1 VKQSAI
7 LGHHKAAEI
16 FLNYSI
22 DSGLKRAAWGHER
35 AGTMGVSCRQ
45 GKCLEVFSA
54 GNNQLELFFLFC
66 ITCPFFSQEKLPYS
80 RDRWIT
86 AG

>member
-45 GKCLEVFSA
+45 GSAWKYSVPGIISLNFSFCSVSHVR
-54 GNNQLELFFLFC
+54 FFLRKNYP
-66 ITCPFFSQEKLPYS
+66 IAE
-80 RDRWIT
+80 T